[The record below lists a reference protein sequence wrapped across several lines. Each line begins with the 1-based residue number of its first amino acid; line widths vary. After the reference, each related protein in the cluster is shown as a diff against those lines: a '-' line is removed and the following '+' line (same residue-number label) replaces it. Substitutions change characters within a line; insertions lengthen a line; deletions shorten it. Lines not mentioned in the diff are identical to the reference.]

1 MSPKPPYYAVI
12 FSSRRNAD
20 ADEVYATTSQDM
32 FTLASHQPGY
42 LGHESARDSE
52 SRQGITVTYW
62 DSLDNIK
69 RWKAHAEHVIVQK
82 MGRDVFYEEYQVKVA
97 KVEREYRWTKSD
109 NAAGCKVADEQI
121 TNLGIRRR

>member
-1 MSPKPPYYAVI
+1 MSPIPPYYAVI
-12 FSSRRNAD
+12 FSSRRNAN

-32 FTLASHQPGY
+32 FTLASQQPGY

-69 RWKAHAEHVIVQK
+69 RWKTNAEHVIVQK
-82 MGRDVFYEEYQVKVA
+82 MGRDVFYKEYQVKVA
-97 KVEREYRWTKSD
+97 KVEREYHWTNSD
-109 NAAGCKVADEQI
+109 NAAGSKVAEE
-121 TNLGIRRR
+121 